1 MIMFKYI
8 KYKNFLSTGNIFT
21 TIRFDK
27 ENTTLIVGKN
37 GSGKSTILD
46 TLSFLLF
53 GKAYRNINKPQL
65 INSITQKDCVVEGE
79 FSVGTI
85 NYKIIRGIKPAIF
98 ELYSNGTLL
107 NKNADSDDYQ
117 DILEKTIL
125 KTNHKSFCQIVVLG
139 SATFKPFMGLTKPER
154 RKIIEDL
161 LDLEIFTSMNALNKS
176 QIASVNEQINELNY
190 KKKLVEQKIEI
201 IKEHLNEKEINVQ
214 ALVASK
220 DISINTNIEAIKDLE
235 IDIAKVEVLKLEKKS
250 KIIDHEPLEKKSK
263 KLNILRHKIEAKLEL
278 IKKDILFFEKHDDCP
293 TCQQPI
299 DNKFKCEHIEK
310 KNKEV
315 KEIEDGL
322 NLLYKEYNSL
332 EEQIKSIMKLNSE
345 ISNLDMKINQ
355 CHNQM
360 LNYSNNIK
368 VLTQEKNNIQK
379 VQKPKE
385 TYKVDDLEK
394 ELENISIDYNEL
406 VNEKTILAAA
416 SSLLKDDGIKA
427 RIIKQYIPVINKLI
441 NKYLSAMEFMCQFEL
456 NEEFKESI
464 KSRFRDEFS
473 YESFSEGEKMR
484 INLAILFTW
493 RAVSKL
499 RNSINTNILIMDEVF
514 DSSLDSDGTEEFIK
528 LINSLTND
536 TNSYIIS
543 HKSDQL
549 FDKFDKVITF
559 QKVKNFSRIKV

>member
-394 ELENISIDYNEL
+394 ELKNISIDYNEL